1 MLYDTVDRA
10 KIEEMVQRF
19 YADVLKDDILS
30 PYFTKA
36 LGSDLKSGKWH
47 EHLNTLIGFWLLMM
61 NAESGYK
68 GDPFPPHAFLGQ
80 MYRETFERWL
90 ILFKNVVEGM
100 FVPEI
105 AQKFYKKADI
115 LAEQF
120 IENLGIDDEEE
131 ED

>member
-1 MLYDTVDRA
+1 MLYETVDRA

-19 YADVLKDDILS
+19 YANVLKDDILS

-36 LGSDLKSGKWH
+36 LGSDLDSGKWH

-61 NAESGYK
+61 NAESGYR

-90 ILFKNVVEGM
+90 LLFKEVVESM
-100 FVPEI
+100 FIPEI

-120 IENLGIDDEEE
+120 IDNLGIDDEEE
-131 ED
+131 D